1 MAPAAILALALP
13 LLERLGLAA
22 AAAAVD
28 ALEVTDEERADQVER
43 LLERAERKARRAR
56 DLGALGLHRAAL
68 RDWRAAQA
76 LQDKARR
83 KGAGL
88 FAPPTLLVPET

>member
-28 ALEVTDEERADQVER
+28 ALEVTDEERADRVEQ
-43 LLERAERKARRAR
+43 LLDRAEKKARRAR
-56 DLGALGLHRAAL
+56 DRGALGQHRTAL
-68 RDWRAAQA
+68 RAWRQAQA

-83 KGAGL
+83 KGAAL
-88 FAPPTLLVPET
+88 FAPPTLLVPEP